1 MRHTSVNVVQRH
13 VFCHSPESWT
23 ELWDGEIF
31 EKGTVRVETELIAV
45 NRGGDIAHW
54 MKWSVTR
61 L

>member
-1 MRHTSVNVVQRH
+1 MNVVQRH